1 MKNNVFRLAFF
12 LSAFAAV
19 CFFPTAFAEE
29 FHCEVLSL
37 AGSAS
42 ATDADGKVRLL
53 QEGDLVAKGEIVTTE
68 ADSVLDLSF
77 DKDWK
82 NVTRLE
88 AKSKLKIASVYPGKL
103 ELAAGGVFARLKAL
117 PKDSAFQVKTPTAVA
132 TVRGTEYRTTFI
144 GGRTEVSNVSPSKVF
159 VYGVKADGSADT
171 AQEVVLERSQK
182 TQVPEA
188 GKAPEPSQELPA
200 EEAEATEELKTLIE
214 ANVQKVQEEGRTS
227 AIQSV
232 TEMEAQ
238 GAAEK
243 EALKKQAAA
252 QQLDPN
258 DSDESRVVDLRRR
271 PFKKVD

>member
-1 MKNNVFRLAFF
+1 MKNNIFRLAFLLPALAAACF
-12 LSAFAAV
+12 LPAASAA
-19 CFFPTAFAEE
+19 E

-37 AGSAS
+37 TGHALAAG
-42 ATDADGKVRLL
+42 TDGKTRPL
-53 QEGDLVAKGEIVTTE
+53 QEGDLIAPGETVSTG
-68 ADSVLDLSF
+68 ADSVMDLSF

-88 AKSKLKIASVYPGKL
+88 EKSKMKVASVYPGSL
-103 ELAAGGVFARLKAL
+103 ELASGGVFARLKAL

-132 TVRGTEYRTTFI
+132 VVRGTEYRTTFL
-144 GGRTEVSNVSPSKVF
+144 GGRTEVSNVSPSQVF
-159 VYGVKADGSADT
+159 VYGVKGDGSADM
-171 AQEVVLERSQK
+171 AQEVVLERSKK

-188 GKAPEPSQELPA
+188 GKAPEPSQDLPA
-200 EEAEATEELKTLIE
+200 EEAQVVEQAKTLIE
-214 ANVQKVQEEGRTS
+214 AKVQKVLEEGRES

-243 EALKKQAAA
+243 EALKDKTATQK
-252 QQLDPN
+252 LDPN

-271 PFKKVD
+271 PFKKVE